1 MTATFDPNKTYVLIT
16 DFNLNSYVK
25 TCLIKHGVNYT
36 TTCEGQSI
44 HFNSKNYKLV
54 KLIVNDAIEIKT
66 VLNKI
71 KEQGLSLTL
80 CDYFIGVNKY
90 LGKKYFNVELDK
102 TLYDQHYSTLEGFI
116 KYGIIKGIEPNG
128 VTRVAIYF

>member
-1 MTATFDPNKTYVLIT
+1 MTTTFDPNKTYALIP
-16 DFNLNSYVK
+16 DSNLNGYVK

-44 HFNSKNYKLV
+44 HFDSKDYKLV
-54 KLIVNDAIEIKT
+54 KLIVNNAIEIQT

-80 CDYFIGVNKY
+80 CDYFVGVNNF
-90 LGKKYFNVELDK
+90 LDKKYFNVELDK
-102 TLYDQHYSTLEGFI
+102 YLYDQHYRTLEGFI